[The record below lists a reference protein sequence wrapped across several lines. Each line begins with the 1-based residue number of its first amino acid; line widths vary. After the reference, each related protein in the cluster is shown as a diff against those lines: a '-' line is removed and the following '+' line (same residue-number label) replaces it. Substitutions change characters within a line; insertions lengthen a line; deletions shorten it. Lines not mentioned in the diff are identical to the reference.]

1 MSRTVECTP
10 AIRSGRRAKAR
21 QFLDEAE
28 KILELA
34 DDPADVA
41 DAYVTLLVHAGIAAA
56 DVICCAE
63 LGIHAQGESHN
74 DAIALLAKAN
84 GRHAK
89 DLRTLLA
96 MKTKAGYSEI
106 PVSSPERTRA
116 TRAAVRLVDAA
127 EATR

>member
-10 AIRSGRRAKAR
+10 ATRAGRRAKAR

-28 KILELA
+28 KVLELA

-63 LGIHAQGESHN
+63 LGIHAQGENHAE
-74 DAIALLAKAN
+74 AIALLAKAN
-84 GRHAK
+84 GRHDK

-96 MKTKAGYSEI
+96 MKTKAGYSAI
-106 PVSSPERTRA
+106 PVSSSERTRA